1 MTRRLFLTASLFTAI
16 LGLLVPAAFGIADD
30 ITKDGDVAAR
40 PSGQQ
45 VEFSLITA
53 LGWVRFTVSDDW
65 AQISMQTK
73 GPLKAAAF
81 VISGDPNSGNVV
93 AVRIAL
99 YQIDSPQAS
108 VAYSA
113 AHDRAKGT
121 KSRLGAWEIFTTE
134 QKQENGGYT
143 IRTAFR
149 DIADV
154 HVSVRLASPS
164 SSNAEGTFA
173 NLLKSF
179 AGEVGSYQQRQ
190 DEKIRRPD

>member
-1 MTRRLFLTASLFTAI
+1 MLFLMART
-16 LGLLVPAAFGIADD
+16 AFGIADD
-30 ITKDGDVAAR
+30 VTKDGDVAALQA
-40 PSGQQ
+40 GQQ
-45 VEFSLITA
+45 VEFSFITP
-53 LGWVRFTVSDDW
+53 LGWVRFGVSADW
-65 AQISMQTK
+65 AESSMQTK

-81 VISGDPNSGNVV
+81 TISGDPTSGNLV
-93 AVRIAL
+93 ALKIIL

-108 VAYSA
+108 AVYSA
-113 AHDRAKGT
+113 AHDQATGT
-121 KSRLGAWEIFTTE
+121 KSRLGAWEIVTSE
-134 QKQENGGYT
+134 RKQEETTYT

-164 SSNAEGTFA
+164 SSKMEQTFT

-179 AGEVGSYQQRQ
+179 SGEVGSYQRRQ